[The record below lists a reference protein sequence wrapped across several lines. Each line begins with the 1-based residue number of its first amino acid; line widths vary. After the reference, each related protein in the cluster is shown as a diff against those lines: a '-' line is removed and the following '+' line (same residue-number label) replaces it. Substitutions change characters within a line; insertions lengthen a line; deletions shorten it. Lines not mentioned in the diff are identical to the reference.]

1 MSNAPEGLDELVT
14 LDEWVSEFLAN
25 VEDGTVVRLP
35 SGVSRIIVDALGE
48 DDPEARHDSIME
60 SRAAYGRVQEWH

>member
-1 MSNAPEGLDELVT
+1 MSNAPEGLDELMT

-25 VEDGTVVRLP
+25 AEESGGRLP
-35 SGVSRIIVDALGE
+35 AGVSRIIVDALGE